1 MCAPLNKSR
10 PECETFPGI

>member
-10 PECETFPGI
+10 PECGTFPGI